1 MDECLIHLVVDK
13 INDRVRQLQAHSK
26 ILDITVIRSMF
37 SILFRKCRPK
47 QRCSLSLSV
56 LQQPVKPKTAISVYF
71 GKIDENIRVRE
82 YRQISSVDVSN
93 LR

>member
-13 INDRVRQLQAHSK
+13 INDKARQLQAHSK

-37 SILFRKCRPK
+37 SILFRKCK

-56 LQQPVKPKTAISVYF
+56 LQQPVKSKTAISVYV

-93 LR
+93 PR